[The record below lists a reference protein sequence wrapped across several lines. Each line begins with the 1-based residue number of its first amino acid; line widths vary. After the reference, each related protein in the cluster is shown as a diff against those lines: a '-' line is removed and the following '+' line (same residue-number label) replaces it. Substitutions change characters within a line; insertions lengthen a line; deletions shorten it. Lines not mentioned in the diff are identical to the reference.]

1 MTKRRIVYMTA
12 TQSQENVI
20 TTNTRVLVIGGSG
33 KVASI
38 AIPQYADDYEITA
51 MLRREEKA
59 EEAIENGATPLVQ
72 DVTTVSADQWAA
84 LVRDFDVVVWT
95 AGNGGRAGAD
105 VTYAVDRDAALE
117 CIKGLEKVQDEVG
130 KDRAPRLIMV
140 SYMGSLDN
148 ETDDEG
154 AWLAY
159 VESKKTV
166 DKRLLD
172 SDLNYIILAPTLLTL
187 DPAQGISVTENT
199 PEKAGEKTSRELVG
213 QVIFELAGRTEL
225 PNQDFIAFHDGSDPV
240 SAI

>member
-1 MTKRRIVYMTA
+1 MTA
-12 TQSQENVI
+12 NQSQENVT

-38 AIPQYADDYEITA
+38 AIPQYSNDYEITA

-59 EEAIENGATPLVQ
+59 EEARDNGATPLVQ
-72 DVTTVSADQWAA
+72 DVTTLSADQWAA

-117 CIKGLEKVQDEVG
+117 CIKGLEQLQNEVG

-148 ETDDEG
+148 ETDDQG

-172 SDLNYIILAPTLLTL
+172 SDLNYIILAPTCWPWIRRRALPSAKTR
-187 DPAQGISVTENT
+187 QKT
-199 PEKAGEKTSRELVG
+199 PGKKR
-213 QVIFELAGRTEL
+213 
-225 PNQDFIAFHDGSDPV
+225 PV
-240 SAI
+240 SWSVRSSSSWLGGPSYQIRISLPSTMATIQ